1 MLLIS
6 PDKDSF
12 FEMSQVKQNVVEGLE
27 AGGML
32 NSLEDYAAAG
42 TRGGFNTSKNSFC
55 PGRGKIREQTWY

>member
-12 FEMSQVKQNVVEGLE
+12 FEMSNVKQKVVEGLE

-32 NSLEDYAAAG
+32 SSLESYAAAG
-42 TRGGFNTSKNSFC
+42 TRGGFSVGMYHLLFLTM
-55 PGRGKIREQTWY
+55 

>member
-32 NSLEDYAAAG
+32 TSLEEYAAAG
-42 TRGGFNTSKNSFC
+42 TRGGFNASKNFALIFVLRT
-55 PGRGKIREQTWY
+55 RG

>member
-12 FEMSQVKQNVVEGLE
+12 FEMSNVKQTVVEGLE

-32 NSLEDYAAAG
+32 TSLETYADAG
-42 TRGGFNTSKNSFC
+42 SRGGFSV
-55 PGRGKIREQTWY
+55 GKSRT